1 MIATIIKFNTL
12 QLCPNSDTQINPF
25 ACNYINIFN
34 NTDQNGLNIR
44 YDKLK
49 KTGLRKTLAI
59 KRLMKEMK
67 QRSLEV
73 NKTFHP
79 ANRHN

>member
-12 QLCPNSDTQINPF
+12 QLCHNSDTQINPF